1 MADAKTTKAKTRKS
15 RPAKRKKESSKKIP
29 LPAASAPAEASSTRP
44 GRLPVK
50 KDHVLAVVAKNPS
63 WNAQQVA
70 EAAGCTPNYVYSVWG
85 KPKRQR
91 ATKGSSSGAGGATDT
106 EFYRVLKRVGVA
118 RAKEL
123 IANIEAY
130 ESA

>member
-1 MADAKTTKAKTRKS
+1 MADAKTTKPKTTKS
-15 RPAKRKKESSKKIP
+15 RPAKKKESSKKIP
-29 LPAASAPAEASSTRP
+29 HPAATTPVELSKTKP

-63 WNAQQVA
+63 WNAQEVA

-85 KPKRQR
+85 KPKRKR
-91 ATKGSSSGAGGATDT
+91 GSKGSSSGAGGATDT